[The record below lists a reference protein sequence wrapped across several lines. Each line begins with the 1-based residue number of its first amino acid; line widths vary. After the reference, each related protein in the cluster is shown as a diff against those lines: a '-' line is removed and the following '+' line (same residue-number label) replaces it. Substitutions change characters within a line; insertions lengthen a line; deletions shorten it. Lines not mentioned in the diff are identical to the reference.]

1 MRLNLLGGT
10 YLARSLIADAQT
22 CLNLYAEKNPQDA
35 SAPFTNLLTPG
46 LTLKATAP
54 SPTIGRGLYTAT
66 TGNLYCVIGY
76 NVYFIDNNFI
86 FHLLGTMNALASMG
100 LTTPVNMQDNGD
112 VLIIVDGSTAGYA
125 VNLQT
130 GINGMPLA
138 FVLTNAGNSGVQGTY
153 SNVPL
158 TGGSG
163 MGATAQIEIGGA
175 GTIISLSFGTTG
187 TGYIVGDV
195 LGIRRSGNTGYV
207 TGVQI
212 TVTAVGGQVN
222 AFAQITDPNFLGSVG
237 IGIVDTFMG
246 FNQPQTRNFYTTL
259 SEVTYES
266 ITGTASGQP
275 SIGSIINGGAV
286 SANGSYTSIALV
298 GGSGNGAT
306 ANLTVSG
313 GVITVVTLLPTGTG
327 YVAGDLVSVINV
339 NLDTQFSYEFVQVN
353 PAGFD
358 ATFIVS
364 KFGYPDL
371 LSTVINVHREFWLMG
386 ASEST
391 EIWYDSGGGTL
402 GSGIAAFPFS
412 IIPGV
417 FLQHGCA
424 APYSVQTY
432 DLFTFWLSVDDAGI
446 GTVFQGAGYEARR
459 VSTFSIEKIIS
470 FALVNSGTI
479 SDAIGMIY
487 KQQDHVFYVLTFP
500 TADITIVYDATE
512 NLWHERGWT
521 DPSTGLLHRVRY
533 AACTLAYSLNLAL
546 DWQTGALYALDLN
559 NFTDN
564 NNPIVRR
571 RAFAHILNDGK
582 RASFDRF
589 ALDMECGD
597 GVATNPTYKPQLTLE
612 ISDDRGRT
620 FTQIEAQSMGAQGQ
634 YLTQMIWHRLGLARD
649 RVFRV
654 TWSEPVFTAIQG
666 AWIDMTPAET

>member
-22 CLNLYAEKNPQDA
+22 CLNLYPEKNPEDS

-46 LTLKATAP
+46 LTLKATPP

-66 TGNLYCVIGY
+66 NGNLYCVIGY
-76 NVYFIDNNFI
+76 NVYFVDNNFI
-86 FHLLGTMNALASMG
+86 FHFLGMMSASASMG
-100 LTTPVNMQDNGD
+100 LTTTVNMQDNGLAL
-112 VLIIVDGSTAGYA
+112 VLVDGSSVGYA
-125 VNLQT
+125 INLQT
-130 GINGMPLA
+130 GILGMPLA
-138 FVLTNAGNSGVQGTY
+138 FTLTNAGNGGIQGTY

-163 MGATAQIEIGGA
+163 TGATAEVEVGGS
-175 GTIISLSFGTTG
+175 GNIISMVLDSTG
-187 TGYIVGDV
+187 TGYVVGDV
-195 LGIRRSGNTGYV
+195 LGIRRSGNTGYLG
-207 TGVQI
+207 GVQI

-237 IGIVDTFMG
+237 IGIVDTYMG
-246 FNQPQTRNFYTTL
+246 FNQPSSRNFYTSL
-259 SEVTYES
+259 SEVTFQNL
-266 ITGTASGQP
+266 TGAPGQP
-275 SIGSIINGGAV
+275 AIGSIINGGTT
-286 SANGSYTSIALV
+286 STNGSYPSIALV
-298 GGSGNGAT
+298 GGSGTGAT

-313 GVITVVTLLPTGTG
+313 GIVTAVTLLATGSG
-327 YVAGDLVSVINV
+327 YVAGDLVSVINANIDV
-339 NLDTQFSYEFVQVN
+339 AFSYEFVQVN
-353 PAGFD
+353 PAAFD

-371 LSTVINVHREFWLMG
+371 LATVVNVHREFWLLG
-386 ASEST
+386 AFEST
-391 EIWYDSGGGTL
+391 EVWYDSGGGTL
-402 GSGIAAFPFS
+402 GSGLAAFPFS

-417 FLQHGCA
+417 FIQHGCA

-432 DLFTFWLSVDDAGI
+432 DLFTFWLSIDDAGL
-446 GTVFQGAGYEARR
+446 GTVFQGVGYQARR
-459 VSTFSIEKIIS
+459 ISTFSIEKIIS
-470 FALVNSGTI
+470 YALTNAGTI
-479 SDAIGMIY
+479 SDAVGMVY
-487 KQQDHVFYVLTFP
+487 KQQDHVFYVLSFP

-533 AACTLAYSLNLAL
+533 GSTTLAYNLNLAL
-546 DWQTGALYALDLN
+546 DWQTGSLYTLDLN

-564 NNPIVRR
+564 NNAIVRR

-634 YLTQMIWHRLGLARD
+634 YLTQMVWHRLGLARD

-666 AWIDMTPAET
+666 AWVEMTPAET